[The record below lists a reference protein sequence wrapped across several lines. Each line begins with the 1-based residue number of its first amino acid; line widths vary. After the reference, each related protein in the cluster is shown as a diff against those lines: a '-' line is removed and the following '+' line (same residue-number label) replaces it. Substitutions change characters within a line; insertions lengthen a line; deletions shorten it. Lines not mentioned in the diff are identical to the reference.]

1 VIALSNTQLV
11 LVGTSLLG
19 AVAGVVG
26 SFAVLRRRALM
37 GDLLSHAALPGI
49 CLSYLLLHDKQF
61 SAMLFGAAL
70 TGLLGVATVT
80 AVCRWTRIKEDA
92 AMGIVL
98 STFFGF
104 GVVLVSLIQNLPT
117 ASGQS
122 GVQSFIFGEAASIT
136 HQDVWTIALVALVC
150 LFLVI
155 LLYKEF
161 KVFSFDP
168 EFAQTQGWPT
178 LVLDLVMMGALTLVT
193 VAGLPAVGAVLMAAM
208 LLIPGAA
215 ARFWTDRLGVMLIL
229 SGAFGALAGMGGTLL
244 SSGLLKE
251 WFGRDP
257 LAFGYSSRALPTGP
271 VIVLVAST
279 VFLFSMFFAPGRGLA
294 ARIYSAWQLRRR
306 TARENLLRTL
316 YELSE
321 PYLPDVQNTSVT
333 DLVEHRAWTLRQAR
347 SLLRQAASQ
356 NLVALTP
363 QGGRLTD
370 AGLERAQQLTRAH
383 RLWELFLIQGVDI
396 APDHVD
402 RDADSVEHFLSPEM
416 VQELEARLAEAGR
429 LQETIDRVPVSPHDL
444 AGGATAAVPVTPPT
458 EASRG

>member
-1 VIALSNTQLV
+1 MSNFQLV

-49 CLSYLLLHDKQF
+49 CLAYLLLRDKQF
-61 SAMLFGAAL
+61 GAMLLGAAI

-80 AVCRWTRIKEDA
+80 AICRWTRIKEDA

-104 GVVLVSLIQNLPT
+104 GVVLISLIQNLPT

-122 GVQSFIFGEAASIT
+122 GVQSFIFGEAASIIY
-136 HQDVWTIALVALVC
+136 QDVWTIALVAIVC
-150 LFLVI
+150 LVVVI

-178 LVLDLVMMGALTLVT
+178 MVLDLVMMGALTLVT

-229 SGAFGALAGMGGTLL
+229 SGTFGALAGVGGTFL
-244 SSGLLKE
+244 SSGLLE
-251 WFGRDP
+251 QWLGADP
-257 LAFGYSSRALPTGP
+257 LAFGYSDRALPTGP
-271 VIVLVAST
+271 TIALVAAT
-279 VFLFSMFFAPGRGLA
+279 VFLLSMFFAPRRGLA
-294 ARIYSAWQLRRR
+294 ARMIDAWQLRRR
-306 TARENLLRTL
+306 TARENLLRTM

-321 PYLPDVQNTSVT
+321 PYLPEVQNSSVSE
-333 DLVEHRAWTLRQAR
+333 LVEHRAWTPRRAR
-347 SLLRQAASQ
+347 SLLRQAAAQ
-356 NLVALTP
+356 NLVMLTP
-363 QGGRLTD
+363 QGGRLTE
-370 AGLERAQQLTRAH
+370 AGLLRAQQLTRAH
-383 RLWELFLIQGVDI
+383 RLWELFLIQGADI

-402 RDADSVEHFLSPEM
+402 RDADSVEHFLSPEIIR
-416 VQELEARLAEAGR
+416 ELEARLTESGQ
-429 LQETIDRVPVSPHDL
+429 LNETTQSVPLSPHEI
-444 AGGATAAVPVTPPT
+444 AGSTTATGSMNRVAPPT